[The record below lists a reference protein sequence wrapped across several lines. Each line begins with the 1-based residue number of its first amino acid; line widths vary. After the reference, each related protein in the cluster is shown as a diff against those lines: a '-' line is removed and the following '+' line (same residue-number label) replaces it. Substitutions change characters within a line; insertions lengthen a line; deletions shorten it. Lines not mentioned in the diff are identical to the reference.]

1 MGAVFKLSC
10 SSSSVSFPSQVLPCT
25 QHPPSLCPL
34 VLSFDQNGRW
44 RHCLCSAC
52 HSFSHLSSSHP
63 NLLSLKFLFC
73 SLRLSPTF
81 PLLSFL
87 YKILSMLHVFWGVQ
101 RRTWGE
107 TLNFDVNCSHE
118 KSLDRDPPASH
129 SPRQCRLS
137 QGAWPVACNT
147 WVHIKRIY
155 IMHHIEI
162 LGRFHLPGRSPNRG
176 LCWGSG
182 GIGQLPIPGKGQ
194 GKDSTWCSCPQIEP
208 LRFIASCTTSVHC
221 LQPSTSLFWPAT

>member
-1 MGAVFKLSC
+1 MLWIAWWWYC
-10 SSSSVSFPSQVLPCT
+10 AIEIIQVLKRPGAIFAVY
-25 QHPPSLCPL
+25 SI
-34 VLSFDQNGRW
+34 N
-44 RHCLCSAC
+44 
-52 HSFSHLSSSHP
+52 
-63 NLLSLKFLFC
+63 
-73 SLRLSPTF
+73 
-81 PLLSFL
+81 
-87 YKILSMLHVFWGVQ
+87 
-101 RRTWGE
+101 
-107 TLNFDVNCSHE
+107 
-118 KSLDRDPPASH
+118 PASH

-162 LGRFHLPGRSPNRG
+162 LGRFHLPGSGRSPNRG

-208 LRFIASCTTSVHC
+208 LQFIASCTTSVHC
-221 LQPSTSLFWPAT
+221 LQPSTSLFWPATWNLRVNMEQV